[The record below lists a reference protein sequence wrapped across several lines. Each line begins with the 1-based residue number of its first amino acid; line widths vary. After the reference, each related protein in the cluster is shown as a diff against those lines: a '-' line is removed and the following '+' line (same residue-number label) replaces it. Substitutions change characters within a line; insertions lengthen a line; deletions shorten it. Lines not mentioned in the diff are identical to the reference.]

1 MTEKSLEDFGTDSEK
16 GEASNDEYETMTA
29 AEVVEK
35 LEEVRV
41 FICKNVVSFVRFHF

>member
-1 MTEKSLEDFGTDSEK
+1 MTDKYGDTLEDFGTEPEK
-16 GEASNDEYETMTA
+16 GEASSDEYETMTA

-41 FICKNVVSFVRFHF
+41 FVC